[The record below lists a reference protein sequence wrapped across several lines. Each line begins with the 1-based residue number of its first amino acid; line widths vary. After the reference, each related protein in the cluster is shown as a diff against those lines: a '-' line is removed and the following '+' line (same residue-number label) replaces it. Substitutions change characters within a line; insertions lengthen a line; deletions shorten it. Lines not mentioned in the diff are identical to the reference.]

1 MRTRNRYYI
10 NNQEVDVSTY
20 SIQVAKGIPGEYKIK
35 TEEDCLDESVIE
47 RIYQVSE
54 KLSEKSDELQEK
66 IEGLECRVYTDVNY
80 NLQRLGDKFK
90 MLIDILD
97 EVELSNEVRSK
108 LNDLKYYY

>member
-1 MRTRNRYYI
+1 MRIHNRYFI

-35 TEEDCLDESVIE
+35 TEEDYIDESVID

-66 IEGLECRVYTDVNY
+66 INNLECRMYADVNY
-80 NLQRLGDKFK
+80 NLQRLGDRFK
-90 MLIDILD
+90 TLIDILN
-97 EVELSNEVRSK
+97 EIELSDEVRSK